1 MGSADLKEVVL
12 VKSTSSFNFSE
23 ICSTLSSCNS
33 EKFHLS
39 PMILHLLSYSILLLS
54 VFYGDIPHGNYDV
67 VSKRINGFLLYICC
81 EGLFCKLQMT
91 FVLFPLQSSH
101 SFCSAYNEIIY
112 SFCLLRINPGFP
124 VVLFSFLFCKKIL
137 ITVMELHFTIFS

>member
-54 VFYGDIPHGNYDV
+54 VLVYGL
-67 VSKRINGFLLYICC
+67 R
-81 EGLFCKLQMT
+81 T
-91 FVLFPLQSSH
+91 FFGTTWR
-101 SFCSAYNEIIY
+101 E
-112 SFCLLRINPGFP
+112 
-124 VVLFSFLFCKKIL
+124 
-137 ITVMELHFTIFS
+137 